1 MKKVAICLGLAIIG
15 IVSVFYG
22 WYKNNVQA
30 LKEINNFNLQYENKT
45 EGNIT
50 GVDLTTLLNKS
61 IDNNERYSI
70 EKKSDGTFEDD
81 GKYSIKIY
89 VQLVANESYF
99 PMEALEQSEKGISG
113 FTSAYGTAIFK
124 CQKKEYHT
132 NGRISELYFEIQN

>member
-1 MKKVAICLGLAIIG
+1 MKKVIIFLILVL
-15 IVSVFYG
+15 IVIASIFFG
-22 WYKNNVQA
+22 WYNNNVQA
-30 LKEINNFNLQYENKT
+30 LNEINKFNLEYENKT

-61 IDNNERYSI
+61 IDNNERYSV
-70 EKKSDGTFEDD
+70 ERNSDGTFEDD

-89 VQLVANESYF
+89 VQLVADESYF
-99 PMEALEQSEKGISG
+99 PMEALEQSEKGING
-113 FTSAYGTAIFK
+113 FTSAYGAAIFK

>member
-70 EKKSDGTFEDD
+70 ARNSDGTYEDD
-81 GKYSIKIY
+81 GNYSVKIY
-89 VQLVANESYF
+89 VQLVSGESYY
-99 PMEALEQSEKGISG
+99 PMEALEKSEKGIGG
-113 FTSAYGTAIFK
+113 FTSAYSTAIFK
-124 CQKKEYHT
+124 CKKTKYHT